1 MVPSL
6 IPYDLPFPQN
16 GGSYAPKIREWPYL
30 LSATGDLIHF
40 MFGSR
45 VGFSGSADRMTLFPV
60 TSIPSWRPSC
70 PPSWIISNGHSSATA
85 HSIHLYSAHRA
96 VIVAIAQLSC
106 FIYLVSS
113 SGRITRGPEGGL
125 APLKDR
131 VAPSKHLVWEGTR
144 GPLKGPPL
152 KSPIKFSTW
161 LQHINIILSTD
172 SPALSPLHDW

>member
-106 FIYLVSS
+106 SDYVYVLQYYVHVCCVTVTTFFIFH
-113 SGRITRGPEGGL
+113 RILTATEQNMYFDYAIHASLP
-125 APLKDR
+125 K
-131 VAPSKHLVWEGTR
+131 K
-144 GPLKGPPL
+144 
-152 KSPIKFSTW
+152 
-161 LQHINIILSTD
+161 
-172 SPALSPLHDW
+172 